1 MEKEKENI
9 FNVPKN
15 FKIQPEYLNFITKDS
30 AKHYKIVPL
39 SFKDGKLTVGS
50 LNPDDIEVREVLKF
64 IGVHSNIDY
73 EIKRIS
79 QEDFD
84 SLIKQYENTQH
95 IVDETLNKFDIEN
108 IEEQSDVEEIIDVES
123 GSGASEQNS
132 TIINVVSSII
142 KKAAEIGASDIH
154 IEPKLGKS
162 SVRYRIDGILEEV
175 TQFPKKVHAP
185 IIARV
190 KILAKLRLDETRRP
204 QDGSFSANIKNN
216 RIDFRVAT
224 LPTTEGEKVVLRV
237 LDKSVGIRDLN
248 ESGFLKDDIEKIKKA
263 MKLPYGL
270 ILVTGPT
277 GSGKTT
283 TLYSILNNLD
293 KKTNNIVS
301 LEDPVEYRV
310 DGMFQSEIRSEL
322 GYNFATGLRSILR
335 CDPNII
341 LVGEIRD
348 AETAKLAVQSAL
360 TGHLVFSTVHTNNAA
375 NTISRMV
382 EFGVDPFL
390 LAPTLSLVIAVRLVR
405 TLYNKT
411 GEPIPIIG
419 AMQKEIEKRLETIPE
434 NIKKEV
440 FPAKQFYKPKP
451 TEDKP
456 DGLKGRT
463 IVSEVMSINDTLRT
477 FILERKNDLDISEQA
492 QKDGMVTMYQ
502 DALVKGLKGII
513 PIEEVNKMSVKAHED
528 LTEDMF
534 TKKIDEGIQKI

>member
-1 MEKEKENI
+1 MEKENTFK
-9 FNVPKN
+9 VPKN

-30 AKHYKIVPL
+30 AQHYKMVPL
-39 SFKDGKLTVGS
+39 YFKDNKLTVGS
-50 LNPDDIEVREVLKF
+50 LNPEDIEVREVLKF

-73 EIKRIS
+73 EIKKIN

-84 SLIKQYENTQH
+84 FLIKQYENTQH
-95 IVDETLNKFDIEN
+95 IVDETLKKFDLEN
-108 IEEQSDVEEIIDVES
+108 VEEQTDVEEIVDVEG

-142 KKAAEIGASDIH
+142 KKAAEIHASDIH
-154 IEPKLGKS
+154 IEPRLEKS

-185 IIARV
+185 IIARI
-190 KILAKLRLDETRRP
+190 KILSKLRLDETRRP

-237 LDKSVGIRDLN
+237 LDKSVGIRDLS
-248 ESGFLKDDIEKIKKA
+248 ESGFLSEDIEKIKKA

-293 KKTNNIVS
+293 KKSKNIVS

-375 NTISRMV
+375 NTISRMI

-390 LAPTLSLVIAVRLVR
+390 LAPTLSLVIGVRLVR

-411 GEPIPIIG
+411 GEPIPIIE
-419 AMQKEIEKRLETIPE
+419 AMQKEIEKRLETVPE

-440 FPAKQFYKPKP
+440 LPAKQFYKPKS
-451 TEDKP
+451 TEEKL

-463 IVSEVMSINDTLRT
+463 IISEVMSINDTLRT
-477 FILERKNDLDISEQA
+477 FILEGKNDLDIAAQA

-502 DALVKGLKGII
+502 DALIKGLKGII
-513 PIEEVNKMSVKAHED
+513 PVEEVNKMSVKADED

-534 TKKIDEGIQKI
+534 TKKIDDKVQKL

>member
-1 MEKEKENI
+1 MEKENTFK
-9 FNVPKN
+9 VPKN

-30 AKHYKIVPL
+30 AQHYKMVPL
-39 SFKDGKLTVGS
+39 YFKDNKLTVGS
-50 LNPDDIEVREVLKF
+50 LNPEDIEVREVLKF

-73 EIKRIS
+73 EIKKIN

-84 SLIKQYENTQH
+84 FLIKQYENTQH
-95 IVDETLNKFDIEN
+95 IVDETLKKFDLEN
-108 IEEQSDVEEIIDVES
+108 VEEQTDVEEIVDVEG

-142 KKAAEIGASDIH
+142 KKAAEIHASDIH
-154 IEPKLGKS
+154 IEPRLEKS

-185 IIARV
+185 IIARI
-190 KILAKLRLDETRRP
+190 KILSKLRLDETRRP

-237 LDKSVGIRDLN
+237 LDKSVGIRDLG
-248 ESGFLKDDIEKIKKA
+248 ESGFLSEDIEKIKKA

-293 KKTNNIVS
+293 KKSKNIVS

-375 NTISRMV
+375 NTISRMI

-390 LAPTLSLVIAVRLVR
+390 LAPTLSLVIGVRLVR

-411 GEPIPIIG
+411 GEPIPIIE
-419 AMQKEIEKRLETIPE
+419 AMQKEIEKRLETVPE

-440 FPAKQFYKPKP
+440 LPAKQFYKPKSI
-451 TEDKP
+451 EEKL

-477 FILERKNDLDISEQA
+477 FILEGKNDLDIAAQA

-502 DALVKGLKGII
+502 DALIKGLKGII
-513 PIEEVNKMSVKAHED
+513 PIEEVNKMSVKADED

-534 TKKIDEGIQKI
+534 TKKIDDKVQKL